1 MQALGEKGTRCTF
14 SKEYFVENKK
24 NKKQNM
30 VSKQQSKQICFWDWI
45 QSRATEIRA
54 TLKTTIEMGTDEF
67 NTAVQV
73 VINVSNVNSANL

>member
-1 MQALGEKGTRCTF
+1 
-14 SKEYFVENKK
+14 
-24 NKKQNM
+24 M

>member
-1 MQALGEKGTRCTF
+1 
-14 SKEYFVENKK
+14 
-24 NKKQNM
+24 M

-67 NTAVQV
+67 NTGCYQC
-73 VINVSNVNSANL
+73 IKCKFSQSII